1 MEDFMAFHAAL
12 ETDQSH
18 TSTLTRS
25 LSFVLDQLYQN
36 VRSVGV
42 SALSGAGMNEFFKA
56 IDDSATEFMETYK
69 VDLDKRVA
77 EKQRLEEDR
86 VRQNMEKLGRD
97 LQESNPDTGLSKNV
111 VQEDEVKD
119 EEEK

>member
-1 MEDFMAFHAAL
+1 MMWIL
-12 ETDQSH
+12 C
-18 TSTLTRS
+18 R
-25 LSFVLDQLYQN
+25 
-36 VRSVGV
+36 
-42 SALSGAGMNEFFKA
+42 
-56 IDDSATEFMETYK
+56 